1 MTTSTTET
9 VPKTARGIRTDSGAD
24 KPTTRAQRTRTNGSE
39 EDSSGTRY
47 FLAKANGDG
56 NTPALDREAAS
67 EGEALVEAL
76 RSGVTYYAIQGVS
89 RHPGLRGQKA
99 TTAKG
104 SRSWEVDCH
113 G

>member
-9 VPKTARGIRTDSGAD
+9 VPTTARGIRTDSGAD

-47 FLAKANGDG
+47 FLAKADGDG
-56 NTPALDREAAS
+56 NTPALDRELAS

-76 RSGVTYYAIQGVS
+76 RSGVTYYAIQEFRVIPDFAGRKPQLQKEAV
-89 RHPGLRGQKA
+89 RGK
-99 TTAKG
+99 
-104 SRSWEVDCH
+104 
-113 G
+113 